1 MNAELP
7 LVKPNSHSELCDA
20 VRASL
25 ERSASF
31 EIIGH
36 GSKRKFGRAAHAV
49 AILDMSAFAGI
60 AKSEP
65 EDLVISAG
73 AATPI
78 AEIDAELANRN
89 QMLGFEPADWGP
101 LFGEPAGN
109 ATIAGV
115 AASNACGSRRIKA
128 GAVRDHVIGC
138 RFVNGLGEAVK
149 AGGNVIKNVTGFDVA
164 RLMCGAFGT
173 LGALTELTLR
183 VVPRPARVA
192 ALSIACSAEDG
203 LQILRKAAGSIVDPT
218 GLAYLEN
225 RALIRVEGE
234 AEPVRDKLDALKKQ
248 FAAANMQ
255 VLDDD
260 ETRQVFCDLS
270 DGAPLRD
277 APNDLWRLCVTPSR
291 AYEALNES
299 SAAHWYADW
308 AGGLLWLALQAD
320 EGTAKRLRAITA
332 KYGGH
337 AMLMRASAETRSLR
351 DVFEPE
357 APARAGLTRAVKDA
371 FDPKRVFNPGRMYKD
386 V

>member
-1 MNAELP
+1 MNRLIPKNEM
-7 LVKPNSHSELCDA
+7 ELCNA
-20 VRASL
+20 VRAVA
-25 ERSASF
+25 EQGTSF
-31 EIIGH
+31 EVIGH
-36 GSKRKFGRAAHAV
+36 GTKRKFGRATQTN

-60 AKSEP
+60 VKYEP
-65 EDLVISAG
+65 EELVISAG

-78 AEIDAELANRN
+78 AEIEAELANRN

-101 LFGEPAGN
+101 LLGEPAGS
-109 ATIAGV
+109 ATIAGI

-138 RFVNGLGEAVK
+138 RFVNGVGEAVK

-173 LGALTELTLR
+173 LGAITELTLR

-192 ALSIACSAEDG
+192 ALSIACSAEEG
-203 LQILRKAAGSIVDPT
+203 LRILRKAAGSPVDPT
-218 GLAYLEN
+218 GFAYLEN
-225 RALIRVEGE
+225 RTLIRIEGE
-234 AEPVRDKLDALKKQ
+234 AEPVRDKLDALQKQ

-255 VLDDD
+255 VLDND

-277 APNDLWRLCVTPSR
+277 TLSDLWRLCVTPSH

-299 SAAHWYADW
+299 GAAHWYADW
-308 AGGLLWLALQAD
+308 AGGLLWLALPAD
-320 EGTAKRLRAITA
+320 EESAKRLRAITT
-332 KYGGH
+332 KHGGH
-337 AMLMRASAETRSLR
+337 ATLMRASAEARGKL

-357 APARAGLTRAVKDA
+357 APARVVLTRAVKAA

>member
-1 MNAELP
+1 MNRLTPKNET
-7 LVKPNSHSELCDA
+7 ELCNA
-20 VRASL
+20 VRAVA
-25 ERSASF
+25 EGTSF

-36 GSKRKFGRAAHAV
+36 GGKRKFGRAAHA
-49 AILDMSAFAGI
+49 ATTLDMSAFAGI
-60 AKSEP
+60 VKYEP
-65 EDLVISAG
+65 EELVISAG

-78 AEIDAELANRN
+78 AEIEAELVSKN

-183 VVPRPARVA
+183 VMPRPARVA
-192 ALSIACSAEDG
+192 ALSIACSAEEG
-203 LQILRKAAGSIVDPT
+203 LQILRKAAGSPADPT

-234 AEPVRDKLDALKKQ
+234 AEPVRDKLDVLKKQ
-248 FAAANMQ
+248 FAAYPSRIIDN
-255 VLDDD
+255 D
-260 ETRQVFCDLS
+260 ECSQLFRDLS
-270 DGAPLRD
+270 DGAPLPD
-277 APNDLWRLCVTPSR
+277 TSDDLWRLCVTPSR

-299 SAAHWYADW
+299 GAAHWYADW
-308 AGGLLWLALQAD
+308 AGGLLWLALPAD

-332 KYGGH
+332 KHGGH
-337 AMLMRASAETRSLR
+337 ATLMRASAEARSLH

-357 APARAGLTRAVKDA
+357 APARAALTRAVKDA
-371 FDPKRVFNPGRMYKD
+371 FDPKRVFNPGRIYKD